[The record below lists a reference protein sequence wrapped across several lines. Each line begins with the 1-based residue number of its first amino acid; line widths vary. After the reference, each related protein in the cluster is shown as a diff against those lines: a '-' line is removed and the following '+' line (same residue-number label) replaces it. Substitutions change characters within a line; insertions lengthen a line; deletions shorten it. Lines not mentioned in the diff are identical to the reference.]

1 MDSTKRTLIKAI
13 IWQLTGIVSMGLVG
27 VFMTGSVAQG
37 MGLALANT
45 AVGTLTYVIYE
56 RLWTRVKWGR
66 V

>member
-1 MDSTKRTLIKAI
+1 
-13 IWQLTGIVSMGLVG
+13 MGLVG